1 MPSAGCESPCRDL
14 GGLTRTIGGA
24 RNRSQHSPITH
35 QSTDPEGATK
45 DPDYGRGAKTAAAP
59 PITHQ
64 PFDAE
69 EERGCAEKRSASV
82 RGGGG
87 GGGGGER
94 ATRDQKATAGA
105 EKRGPQFL
113 PD

>member
-1 MPSAGCESPCRDL
+1 MPSAGYESPCRDL
-14 GGLTRTIGGA
+14 GGLTRAMAGA
-24 RNRSQHSPITH
+24 QSSQHTSITH

-45 DPDYGRGAKTAAAP
+45 DPEYGRGAKTAADAD

>member
-14 GGLTRTIGGA
+14 GGLTRVMAGA
-24 RNRSQHSPITH
+24 QSSQHTSISH

-82 RGGGG
+82 REGG